1 MLSLN
6 NVSFNSI
13 SDIEQE
19 FNKLPGIIDTEVG
32 YMGGNFI
39 NPKYKDVVSGKTGHA
54 ETIKIKYD
62 SNIISFLELLIFFF
76 NIHDPTTLNKQG
88 ADIGTNYRSIV
99 FYNNIKQKN
108 IYNKFKN
115 NILYKSKIVTQLLKT
130 QNFKFYKAEKIHQKY
145 YIN

>member
-1 MLSLN
+1 METNYFSGGC
-6 NVSFNSI
+6 FWH
-13 SDIEQE
+13 IERE
-19 FNKLPGIIDTEVG
+19 FNKLPGIINTTVG
-32 YMGGNFI
+32 YMGGNFSK
-39 NPKYKDVVSGKTGHA
+39 PKYTDVVSGKTGHA

-76 NIHDPTTLNKQG
+76 DIHDPTTLNKQG

-99 FYNNIKQKN
+99 FYNNFKQKN

-115 NILYKSKIVTQLLKT
+115 NILYKSKIVTQLIKK

-145 YIN
+145 YNN